1 MSSANITQMILL
13 CLCIFLVKSSFPVY
27 MFCWFCL
34 STVRY
39 IFHFLICISF
49 EYLWKMCL
57 NMIFHFWILLNILPW
72 MIMLFEFLARHS
84 NEKQIQA
91 CLEPLPVPCQRNRIV
106 WVLFG
111 WFWSKSGFW
120 LSIILRRSQCHY
132 PRELYISSC
141 PCLQNW
147 IEICFGIITHFYY
160 TCIPVFIHVADFM

>member
-13 CLCIFLVKSSFPVY
+13 CPCIFLVKSSFPVY

-72 MIMLFEFLARHS
+72 MIMLFLARHS

-91 CLEPLPVPCQRNRIV
+91 CLEPLPVPCQRNQIV

-147 IEICFGIITHFYY
+147 IEICFGIITYFYY